1 MAKEDCL
8 HASYGVGFVPL
19 LPQINTYSAYIA
31 PRPSLSL
38 LFLSLSL
45 SLFLSLSRSR
55 SLILSSESGGM
66 VLPMLG
72 PRAQRQRYTTAFC
85 AYRPTFICCWSKTHP
100 PPPPPPLPPP
110 LPLPSTTHSIENTFY
125 REHIL

>member
-72 PRAQRQRYTTAFC
+72 PRAQRQLHDSVLC
-85 AYRPTFICCWSKTHP
+85 LPTDIH
-100 PPPPPPLPPP
+100 L
-110 LPLPSTTHSIENTFY
+110 LLVENPSSSSSSPSPSPSPF
-125 REHIL
+125 